1 MNLTPYPVLLLAAL
15 FPIVIQAAP
24 DLGEVLEA
32 SVARDPDRNLAAAIE
47 TESRALRHQ
56 AGSLLAGDPALSV
69 RHETDAID
77 NDRGYRYWEGGLA
90 LPLWLP
96 GQRADRRE
104 VASATAEEAAAQA
117 WLHRWQ
123 VAGVVRELVW
133 SLRIAE
139 AEKRL
144 AQQAL
149 ASARAL
155 QDDVERRLRAGE
167 LAHADLILA
176 QKETLARELE
186 HTQAEF
192 RHQALRARYR
202 SMTGL
207 GELPPLAE
215 EAPAPAAGI
224 DRRHPALAAATAAT
238 ARARAERDRVRNEK
252 RDNPL
257 LTVGAIKQRPE
268 QRFDYEQSLV
278 LELSVP
284 LGLASQA
291 APRTAV
297 AERDLTE
304 ASTALMRLRRQ
315 LERDLIEA
323 SAERSRTEQTV
334 RFADTR
340 QRLAAEGLR
349 LSRRAFELGEGDL
362 FSLLQARSQA
372 IAAEREWELQ
382 QLEHGRAVAR
392 HNQALGVLPQ

>member
-1 MNLTPYPVLLLAAL
+1 
-15 FPIVIQAAP
+15 
-24 DLGEVLEA
+24 
-32 SVARDPDRNLAAAIE
+32 VA
-47 TESRALRHQ
+47 T
-56 AGSLLAGDPALSV
+56 
-69 RHETDAID
+69 
-77 NDRGYRYWEGGLA
+77 
-90 LPLWLP
+90 
-96 GQRADRRE
+96 
-104 VASATAEEAAAQA
+104 ATAEEAASQA

-139 AEKRL
+139 AEQRL

-186 HTQAEF
+186 RTQAES
-192 RHQALRARYR
+192 RYQALRARYR
-202 SMTGL
+202 AMTGL

-215 EAPAPAAGI
+215 ETPAPAAGI
-224 DRRHPALAAATAAT
+224 DSGHPALAAATAAT
-238 ARARAERDRVRNEK
+238 DRARAERDRVRNEK

-257 LTVGAIKQRPE
+257 LTVGAIQQRAE

-278 LELSVP
+278 LELSMP

-291 APRTAV
+291 EPRTAV

-304 ASTALMRLRRQ
+304 ASNALMRLRRE

-334 RFADTR
+334 RLADTR
-340 QRLAAEGLR
+340 QQLAAEGLR

-362 FSLLQARSQA
+362 FSLLQTRSQA
-372 IAAEREWELQ
+372 IAAERERELQ

-392 HNQALGVLPQ
+392 YNQALGVLPQ